1 MEQFYV
7 TLPCKFN
14 KNTQANYTTQLQ
26 QNVNLPGSWAVG
38 LSEISFSK
46 TWSNIISTES
56 VMLLYFDSNRTNGI
70 NKSIIEEAVI
80 PKNMYTKEYLIETI
94 NDAIKL
100 HFDDMKNLK
109 KNTDIQ
115 METIPTVNFNRK
127 TNTFVLCKGKSK
139 NHSHGY
145 LYVLPSPNL
154 CEIIGFDYQE
164 ILVDVQEL
172 FEKYLTFFN
181 ANKNSEGKLPDNLKL
196 PEEDITIIP
205 RYPYSIEPVK
215 LLYVM
220 SDICNDRIFGA
231 TRRDLLRIVDI
242 PFSANYGDQITIS
255 YSNPQYTQVKK
266 NNFKEI
272 NIKIRQKINYSQN
285 LERNGEHVIE
295 FQGGLVLLTLHFKKI
310 SDKKI
315 PITVLPTGGSQ
326 KLTSDY
332 EFIDASIPKITAKNN
347 LGNIVPFSCDPLYYY
362 NCSPIEPII
371 IKNVE
376 ENQNNPQS
384 ELTPILI
391 KNEDITNTPN
401 NENTNLPSEF
411 KLNEKWTHYYGNIIK
426 IDNKNFRYDCFKIEI
441 PDGGLEEIKPALE
454 NTNSIL
460 KFNQINV
467 DPETNKKIKYQCFT
481 TELSNEN
488 VERNKREL
496 YDGSGVQ
503 VGDLATRETEILQ
516 KLTKGFC
523 DNLEPKNTNI
533 NHEPTRSNEN
543 LNTKNTAQNTGK
555 DAAPK
560 KGGFKTR
567 YQEIDHWGKSIG

>member
-145 LYVLPSPNL
+145 LYVLPSSNL

-172 FEKYLTFFN
+172 FGKYLTFFN
-181 ANKNSEGKLPDNLKL
+181 ANKNSEGILPDNLKV

-205 RYPYSIEPVK
+205 RYPYSSEPVK

-266 NNFKEI
+266 ISFSNFT
-272 NIKIRQKINYSQN
+272 
-285 LERNGEHVIE
+285 
-295 FQGGLVLLTLHFKKI
+295 F
-310 SDKKI
+310 
-315 PITVLPTGGSQ
+315 
-326 KLTSDY
+326 
-332 EFIDASIPKITAKNN
+332 
-347 LGNIVPFSCDPLYYY
+347 
-362 NCSPIEPII
+362 
-371 IKNVE
+371 
-376 ENQNNPQS
+376 
-384 ELTPILI
+384 
-391 KNEDITNTPN
+391 
-401 NENTNLPSEF
+401 
-411 KLNEKWTHYYGNIIK
+411 
-426 IDNKNFRYDCFKIEI
+426 
-441 PDGGLEEIKPALE
+441 
-454 NTNSIL
+454 
-460 KFNQINV
+460 
-467 DPETNKKIKYQCFT
+467 
-481 TELSNEN
+481 
-488 VERNKREL
+488 
-496 YDGSGVQ
+496 
-503 VGDLATRETEILQ
+503 
-516 KLTKGFC
+516 
-523 DNLEPKNTNI
+523 
-533 NHEPTRSNEN
+533 
-543 LNTKNTAQNTGK
+543 
-555 DAAPK
+555 
-560 KGGFKTR
+560 
-567 YQEIDHWGKSIG
+567 